1 MSKFL
6 PELSKQIHSEV
17 IREVIDKNY
26 ASIIPVWVP
35 FQLTWVN
42 SVYRTFHDYEKYMIV
57 MYLLKTTFETYAKNL
72 TTLNYDEYFNQFEF
86 EIEKIN
92 VMEISKSL
100 KIAKETT
107 RRKINELEKIGV
119 IKKINK
125 KIIIDRNTWP
135 NIKPD
140 DTIERI
146 TRFLSTLS
154 KICVAE
160 KKISEPFNNEIL
172 TKISK
177 EYFSFVWILYY
188 EMQFPMLL
196 GFKKIFG
203 DLESFHVN
211 GVCIINQALNS
222 KKHDNSEMSKEFY
235 LEKYMWGDQRSE
247 TGVNAMS
254 ISDITGIPRATVIRK
269 LNKLLK
275 EKFLKVDNKKHYS
288 STGHHAQKLLEVQKI
303 TLDHLSKFTARVYN
317 LCLMKNN

>member
-1 MSKFL
+1 
-6 PELSKQIHSEV
+6 
-17 IREVIDKNY
+17 
-26 ASIIPVWVP
+26 
-35 FQLTWVN
+35 
-42 SVYRTFHDYEKYMIV
+42 
-57 MYLLKTTFETYAKNL
+57 MYLLMTTFETYAKNL

-92 VMEISKSL
+92 VIEISKSL
-100 KIAKETT
+100 NIAKETT
-107 RRKINELEKIGV
+107 RRKINELEKMGV

-160 KKISEPFNNEIL
+160 KKISEPFSNEIL
-172 TKISK
+172 TKICK

-196 GFKKIFG
+196 GNKKVFG

-211 GVCIINQALNS
+211 GCLYNQSSFTL
-222 KKHDNSEMSKEFY
+222 KK
-235 LEKYMWGDQRSE
+235 
-247 TGVNAMS
+247 T
-254 ISDITGIPRATVIRK
+254 
-269 LNKLLK
+269 
-275 EKFLKVDNKKHYS
+275 
-288 STGHHAQKLLEVQKI
+288 
-303 TLDHLSKFTARVYN
+303 
-317 LCLMKNN
+317 